1 MCVSYL
7 EYEFTSGAS
16 LMYSTHTK
24 TITKGDSGTKE
35 YPRAAQIALHNEIM
49 RCNFTFGATFC
60 GIHIPNMK
68 KRGKIISRRNDIFS
82 FPTCRLSVC
91 CKNTGTSSIL
101 EELHKFV

>member
-7 EYEFTSGAS
+7 EYESTSGAS

-60 GIHIPNMK
+60 GIDLPNIQIQIQIYFK
-68 KRGKIISRRNDIFS
+68 CALCTLWGGRPVRGSGR
-82 FPTCRLSVC
+82 PAA
-91 CKNTGTSSIL
+91 
-101 EELHKFV
+101 